1 MLPNGNLQKE
11 GVKKMPK
18 FISKKHLEI
27 CNNLSYDLGFN
38 QTIEPELFQYLP
50 NTFFEIVFAM
60 PHGGDDHIR
69 TRISF
74 PITKELRKKFPKQ
87 KGYHFELN
95 MDLTWEDYE
104 SLNEWDS
111 FTQIL
116 LTHELEQEERRLN

>member
-1 MLPNGNLQKE
+1 MA
-11 GVKKMPK
+11 K

-27 CNNLSYDLGFN
+27 CNNLAWDLNFN
-38 QTIEPELFQYLP
+38 QSIEPKFLECLP
-50 NTFFEIVFAM
+50 NTFFEIVFSM
-60 PHGGDDHIR
+60 PHSGDDHVR

-74 PITKELRKKFPKQ
+74 PITKELRKKFPFV

-116 LTHELEQEERRLN
+116 LTHELEQEERRFNQ

>member
-1 MLPNGNLQKE
+1 
-11 GVKKMPK
+11 MPK

-38 QTIEPELFQYLP
+38 QTIEPELFKYLP
-50 NTFFEIVFAM
+50 NTFFEIVFSM
-60 PHGGDDHIR
+60 PHGGDDHVR

-95 MDLTWEDYE
+95 MDLTCTSFHIGYALLIG
-104 SLNEWDS
+104 STSNEQS
-111 FTQIL
+111 VSN
-116 LTHELEQEERRLN
+116 LE

>member
-1 MLPNGNLQKE
+1 
-11 GVKKMPK
+11 MPK

-38 QTIEPELFQYLP
+38 QTIEPELFKYLP
-50 NTFFEIVFAM
+50 NTFFEIVFSM
-60 PHGGDDHIR
+60 PHGGDDHVR

-116 LTHELEQEERRLN
+116 LTHELEQEERRFNQ